1 MNRTYAP
8 YFVKLPTERLLRL
21 CCTLAVFFGIF
32 QVTVGP
38 AKADPIT
45 VTRVVQTLKTVQGT
59 TDLHLTL
66 ITQDPLLSGTK
77 TTAPTTGPGAGI
89 GSNDPK
95 LDALL
100 SGFPIVPPSVN
111 LGVDDISEEGEVDG
125 TICDCRSE
133 EHTSELQS

>member
-1 MNRTYAP
+1 MNRIYAP
-8 YFVKLPTERLLRL
+8 NFGKRPTAGLRRF

-45 VTRVVQTLKTVQGT
+45 VTRVVQTPKTVQGT

-66 ITQDPLLSGTK
+66 ITQDPLLSGTQ

-89 GSNDPK
+89 RSNDPK
-95 LDALL
+95 LDAIF
-100 SGFPIVPPSVN
+100 SAFSIVPSSVN
-111 LGVDDISEEGEVDG
+111 LGFYVISEVGDVDG
-125 TICDCRSE
+125 TIFACC
-133 EHTSELQS
+133 